1 MEYRL
6 NVEISES
13 EVTLFVCCSAK
24 NLLWQIYKFYAQ
36 VAVAALVLALK
47 MKNIEVRQGSC

>member
-24 NLLWQIYKFYAQ
+24 NF
-36 VAVAALVLALK
+36 AVANLQILCTGCS
-47 MKNIEVRQGSC
+47 GSPRSGLENEEH